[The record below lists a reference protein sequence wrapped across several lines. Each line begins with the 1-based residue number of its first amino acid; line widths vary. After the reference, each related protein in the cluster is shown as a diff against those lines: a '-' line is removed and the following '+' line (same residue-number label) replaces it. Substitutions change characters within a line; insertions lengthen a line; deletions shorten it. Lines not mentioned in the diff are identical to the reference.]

1 MTIARIIVLASVT
14 VLAGCTMTTGGTAAE
29 EGQVEARS
37 RNVPAA
43 RATGPAESCIRLAEV
58 TNSEVRNDW
67 TIDFERGTSRQIYR
81 AELDN
86 RCHRLNAERAFTYN
100 TSLSQLCTTDIIYP
114 LQQSGGLDR
123 GPGCGISRFIP
134 MELAPTAANPGG

>member
-1 MTIARIIVLASVT
+1 MTIARIVALASAAA
-14 VLAGCTMTTGGTAAE
+14 LAGCTATARDTTG
-29 EGQVEARS
+29 EGGQADARA
-37 RNVPAA
+37 RNVPPAQ
-43 RATGPAESCIRLAEV
+43 ATGPAERCIRLVEV

-86 RCHRLNAERAFTYN
+86 RCPGLTSADAFSYN
-100 TSLSQLCTTDIIYP
+100 TSLTQLCTTDIIYP
-114 LQQSGGLDR
+114 LHQGGGLNR

-134 MELAPTAANPGG
+134 MEVAR